1 MVRGEK
7 KNWKMPVIEYM
18 MPLKKWESIDVTDE
32 SICLDGNVYQD
43 KSLRVHDKV
52 IVVEYEEILTVF
64 DEKGRFIVE
73 LMKESPGLCG
83 STPKGIKDAS
93 GALEKHRIKEMFELV
108 DKTLT
113 ECFRD
118 PHVKEAYKERIRYR
132 MVKIIDDAYKQ
143 SLR

>member
-32 SICLDGNVYQD
+32 SICLDGHVYQD
-43 KSLRVHDKV
+43 KSLRAHDKV

-73 LMKESPGLCG
+73 LMKESSGLCG

-93 GALEKHRIKEMFELV
+93 GALEKHGIKKMLELV

-113 ECFRD
+113 DCFCD
-118 PHVKEAYKERIRYR
+118 PYVKESQKERVRYCMIKR
-132 MVKIIDDAYKQ
+132 IDDLYKNR
-143 SLR
+143 S